1 MKRFILVCLLGALTL
16 AGILAFNL
24 FLFSEMPAG
33 NSEQSLRIERGT
45 SQEKIIRELESRGV
59 ISHGLF
65 FKAYLLMRHA
75 AGKVRAGDYIFHT
88 RINPRQVL
96 ALLLKGDFAKLR
108 ITIPEG
114 WSIRQIAD
122 HLGNLHLV
130 NPDVFMAKC
139 SDAVF
144 IQSLH
149 LSVPTLEGYL
159 FPDTYEIYKPKN
171 EEEVIQKMVTRFRET
186 FSPEF
191 MARTQALGLSE
202 QQVMTLA
209 SIVEKET
216 GNDQER
222 PIIASVFFNRLKK
235 GMALASDPTIIYGI
249 THFNGNLTRADLA
262 RPGPYNSYLN
272 PGLPPTPIANPGLK
286 SIRAVLY
293 PAETDYLFFVS
304 KNDGTH
310 YFSRTE
316 TEHFQAVRVYQS
328 GRSP

>member
-1 MKRFILVCLLGALTL
+1 
-16 AGILAFNL
+16 
-24 FLFSEMPAG
+24 
-33 NSEQSLRIERGT
+33 
-45 SQEKIIRELESRGV
+45 
-59 ISHGLF
+59 
-65 FKAYLLMRHA
+65 
-75 AGKVRAGDYIFHT
+75 
-88 RINPRQVL
+88 
-96 ALLLKGDFAKLR
+96 
-108 ITIPEG
+108 
-114 WSIRQIAD
+114 
-122 HLGNLHLV
+122 
-130 NPDVFMAKC
+130 
-139 SDAVF
+139 
-144 IQSLH
+144 
-149 LSVPTLEGYL
+149 
-159 FPDTYEIYKPKN
+159 
-171 EEEVIQKMVTRFRET
+171 MVTRFRET